1 MKYIMG
7 VLLVIF
13 LGGCATKMTPLKSYT
28 LQTPKVEKRYQ
39 GSYHSKTIK
48 VMQPLS
54 LKEKMS
60 DKMYFSYSPIQQG
73 AYLNSK
79 WSNNIGKLLQ
89 GTVMYTLQG
98 SGMFKGVVSYD
109 STAQADCR
117 LESTVFDFS
126 HHVRGDASYAVVSLQ
141 FNLVSTHT
149 GKLMK
154 SKRFSYREPTG
165 TTDARGYVE
174 ASNRAVEQLGNDLL
188 LWLRCI

>member
-1 MKYIMG
+1 MAPM
-7 VLLVIF
+7 
-13 LGGCATKMTPLKSYT
+13 KSYT

-39 GSYHSKTIK
+39 RSYHTKTIK
-48 VMQPLS
+48 VLQPLS

-60 DKMYFSYSPIQQG
+60 DKMYFSYSPMQHG

-89 GTVMYTLQG
+89 GTVMYMLQG

-126 HHVRGDASYAVVSLQ
+126 HHIRGDASHAVVSLQ

-149 GKLMK
+149 GKLIK
-154 SKRFSYREPTG
+154 SKRFSYREPTR
-165 TTDARGYVE
+165 TTNAQGYVE